1 MRLVGLQG
9 PPAYWMIV
17 ARTRRK
23 AIRVHLKGAARCPS
37 AMVKSSVRGISPPH
51 PVSQALGADKAE
63 GNRRRGGNLPRRATY
78 WVWLGQPVRRR
89 NQPGKELV
97 ARVAK
102 GTRSGGNLAAK
113 GARNARRMHPA
124 SAWVGGTRSGGDLAA
139 MKARARGQ
147 HTASPAKKG
156 TRKEDGQ

>member
-1 MRLVGLQG
+1 
-9 PPAYWMIV
+9 MIV

-78 WVWLGQPVRRR
+78 WVWLGQLVRRR
-89 NQPGKELV
+89 KQPGKELV

-113 GARNARRMHPA
+113 EARPDARRMHPA
-124 SAWVGGTRSGGDLAA
+124 SAWVGDTRSGGDLAA
-139 MKARARGQ
+139 MKARARRR
-147 HTASPAKKG
+147 HTASPAKGG
-156 TRKEDGQ
+156 TRKEDGR